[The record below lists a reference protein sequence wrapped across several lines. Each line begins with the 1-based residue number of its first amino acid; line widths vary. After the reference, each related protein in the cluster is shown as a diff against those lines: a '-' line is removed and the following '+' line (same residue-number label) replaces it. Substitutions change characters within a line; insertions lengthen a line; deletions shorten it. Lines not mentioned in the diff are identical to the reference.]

1 MGAMQTPRLTNIR
14 AVVFD
19 FDGTL
24 FDATDAICH
33 SLNAALAAHGRAPLS
48 RAEILPRIGRP
59 LYEIFQTLE
68 PDAPPERVQSHV
80 DAYREAFWPVCLK
93 LTRELPGLRACLDR
107 LRGRVGLAI
116 ATNRSGRGAQYI
128 LDGFGLAKDFTVIV
142 ALEDVKKVKPDA
154 EPVLQAC
161 ARIGVQPDCAAMVGD
176 TPDDMRAGRAAGAVA
191 IGITTGAHD
200 RAVLMEAGATAVVD
214 SLAELPGLLGR

>member
-1 MGAMQTPRLTNIR
+1 MGAMQGPCFTHIR
-14 AVVFD
+14 AAVFD

-33 SLNAALAAHGRAPLS
+33 SLNAALAAHGRAPLP
-48 RAEILPRIGRP
+48 RADILPRIGRP

-68 PDAPPERVQSHV
+68 PGAPPERVQSHV

-93 LTRELPGLRACLDR
+93 LTRELPGLRACLGQ

-128 LDGFGLAKDFTVIV
+128 LDGFGLGKDFTVIV

-161 ARIGVQPDCAAMVGD
+161 ARLGVEPDCALMVGD
-176 TPDDMRAGRAAGAVA
+176 TPDDMRAGRAAGAAA
-191 IGITTGAHD
+191 IGVTTGAYD
-200 RAVLMEAGATAVVD
+200 RAALMAADATAVLD
-214 SLAELPGLLGR
+214 SLAELPDLLKG